1 LWYWSNIFQNIVGSL
16 KFSPLGDVRI
26 DISIFI
32 DMIKM
37 HNQRSSVK
45 IFKRIYLAIS
55 RDLFAETVGTFIL
68 VFVGTGAVIVNQ
80 ISQGAITHL
89 GISIVF
95 GAIVTALI
103 YTLGHI
109 SGAHF
114 NPAVTLAFWQSG
126 FFPGKRV
133 MPYILAQCAGA
144 IAASILL
151 RSTFGMVGNLGATL
165 PLKDNWLQAL
175 ILETVLTFILMFVIF
190 GSGLDRRAPIGFAGI
205 AIGLT
210 VAVEAAVM
218 GLITGASMNPARS
231 LAPALVSGL
240 WQHHWVYWVAPILGA
255 QLAGSAYR
263 WLSNDFQDCVR
274 DIQ

>member
-1 LWYWSNIFQNIVGSL
+1 M
-16 KFSPLGDVRI
+16 PT
-26 DISIFI
+26 
-32 DMIKM
+32 
-37 HNQRSSVK
+37 SVNK
-45 IFKRIYLAIS
+45 LRRIYLPIS
-55 RDLFAETVGTFIL
+55 RDVFAEAIGTFIL
-68 VFVGTGAVIVNQ
+68 VFAGTGAVVVNQ

-89 GISIVF
+89 GISIIF
-95 GAIVTALI
+95 GAIVAALI

-114 NPAVTLAFWQSG
+114 NPAVTIAFWQGG

-133 MPYILAQCAGA
+133 LAYILAQCTGA
-144 IAASILL
+144 ISASILL
-151 RSTFGMVGNLGATL
+151 RSTFGLVGNLGATL
-165 PLKDNWLQAL
+165 PLKDNWLQSL
-175 ILETVLTFILMFVIF
+175 ILETVLTFVLMFVIF

-218 GLITGASMNPARS
+218 GPITGASMNPARS

-255 QLAGSAYR
+255 QLAMWVYR
-263 WLSNDFQDCVR
+263 WLSNDFQDF
-274 DIQ
+274 DTK

>member
-1 LWYWSNIFQNIVGSL
+1 MST
-16 KFSPLGDVRI
+16 
-26 DISIFI
+26 
-32 DMIKM
+32 
-37 HNQRSSVK
+37 SVK
-45 IFKRIYLAIS
+45 KLRRIYLPIS
-55 RDLFAETVGTFIL
+55 RDLFAEAIGTFIL
-68 VFVGTGAVIVNQ
+68 VFAGTGAVVVNQ

-95 GAIVTALI
+95 GAIVAALI

-114 NPAVTLAFWQSG
+114 NPAVTIAFWQGG

-133 MPYILAQCAGA
+133 LVYILAQCTGA
-144 IAASILL
+144 ITASILL
-151 RSTFGMVGNLGATL
+151 RSTFGLVGNLGATL
-165 PLKDNWLQAL
+165 PLKDNWLQSL

-218 GLITGASMNPARS
+218 GPITGASMNPARS

-255 QLAGSAYR
+255 QLAMWVYR
-263 WLSNDFQDCVR
+263 WLSNDFQDF
-274 DIQ
+274 DTK

>member
-1 LWYWSNIFQNIVGSL
+1 M
-16 KFSPLGDVRI
+16 PT
-26 DISIFI
+26 
-32 DMIKM
+32 
-37 HNQRSSVK
+37 SVNK
-45 IFKRIYLAIS
+45 LRRIYLPIS
-55 RDLFAETVGTFIL
+55 RDVFAEAIGTFIL
-68 VFVGTGAVIVNQ
+68 VFAGTGAIVVNQ

-95 GAIVTALI
+95 GAVVAALI

-114 NPAVTLAFWQSG
+114 NPAVTIAFWQGG

-133 MPYILAQCAGA
+133 LAYILAQCTGA
-144 IAASILL
+144 ISASILL
-151 RSTFGMVGNLGATL
+151 RSTFGLVGNLGATL
-165 PLKDNWLQAL
+165 PLKDNWLQSL

-218 GLITGASMNPARS
+218 GPITGASMNPARS

-255 QLAGSAYR
+255 QLAMWVYR
-263 WLSNDFQDCVR
+263 WLSNDFR
-274 DIQ
+274 DFDTK